1 MTLVIDSSAVVAAL
15 TSEGADGEWA
25 RGVVQGEHL
34 MAPTHMH
41 VEVSNVL
48 RRSVLAGLLSRDLAA
63 LVHEDLGQ
71 IRVGTVTFETLA
83 ARVWELHPSV
93 TAYDAAYVA
102 LAEELDV
109 PLLTLD
115 RRLSRAD
122 GPTCSFLLPPT
133 GPDVPPA
140 HPGR

>member
-1 MTLVIDSSAVVAAL
+1 MTLVVDASAVVASLAD
-15 TSEGADGEWA
+15 EGPEGEWA
-25 RGVVQGEHL
+25 RAAMNSHTLV
-34 MAPTHMH
+34 APGHVH

-48 RRSVLAGLLSRDLAA
+48 RRTVLSGRVGRDVASLA
-63 LVHEDLGQ
+63 HEDLVRLS
-71 IRVGTVTFETLA
+71 IKKFDFEPLA
-83 ARVWELHPSV
+83 ARVWALHPNV

-122 GPTCSFLLPPT
+122 GPTCTFLM
-133 GPDVPPA
+133 PPA
-140 HPGR
+140 